1 MQKRRLAIV
10 LFCVVSSLF
19 MSSCVKEAVHTATS
33 PIVAGAKT
41 LWNCIGSV
49 FKGENNHREEF
60 CECPSDDDEGEIEL
74 K

>member
-1 MQKRRLAIV
+1 
-10 LFCVVSSLF
+10 